1 MGSSAFGIGWQN
13 LLQKILVPIWFLSFI
28 TSNSRLLMEQKY
40 AGIWAWKSSQ
50 FHKDTKTCRP
60 NCRRRRLS
68 ESVLGCA
75 SIGGIIQI
83 LSVEILPQP
92 SYTVNSGLWDWFCSN
107 PSYSNSRDASLEKKT
122 LLPNKTKD
130 LEDFAW
136 LKKNYTHFSRCTHV
150 FDFFRQK
157 YVWIEFFLSYP
168 FSYLSCLCLVYYVLA
183 WCL

>member
-40 AGIWAWKSSQ
+40 AGIWAWNSSHLQ
-50 FHKDTKTCRP
+50 KDTKTFRP
-60 NCRRRRLS
+60 NCRRRRPS

-130 LEDFAW
+130 LEGFAR
-136 LKKNYTHFSRCTHV
+136 LKKKYTHFPCCTYTCV
-150 FDFFRQK
+150 SLF
-157 YVWIEFFLSYP
+157 
-168 FSYLSCLCLVYYVLA
+168 
-183 WCL
+183 